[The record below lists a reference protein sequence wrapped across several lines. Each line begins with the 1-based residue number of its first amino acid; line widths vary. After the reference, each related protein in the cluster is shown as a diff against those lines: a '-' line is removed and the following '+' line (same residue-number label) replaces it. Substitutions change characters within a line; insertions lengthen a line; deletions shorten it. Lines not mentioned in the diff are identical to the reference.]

1 MTHARRLSLAL
12 ALSLGACTTAQPRLA
27 EPAPALT
34 ARAEWAPW
42 LLQASQEAG
51 AGNYAVADK
60 LLTDYGTRYPA
71 SPEAAEA
78 MYWRALYK
86 MDPSNPVSAP
96 HDAAVLLEGYLASGT
111 TTHRA
116 EAQTLRRVASS
127 METQVHPVSPTTTKT
142 DVVKVD
148 DKARDDELARLRD
161 ELSRANAEL
170 ERIKRRLA
178 QPKP

>member
-1 MTHARRLSLAL
+1 MHARAL
-12 ALSLGACTTAQPRLA
+12 GVALVVALSACATTPPRLA
-27 EPAPALT
+27 EPSPT
-34 ARAEWAPW
+34 ARAEWTPW
-42 LLQASQEAG
+42 LLQASQEAT

-60 LLTDYGTRYPA
+60 LLTDYGSRYPA

-86 MDPSNPVSAP
+86 MDPSSPVAAP
-96 HDAAVLLEGYLASGT
+96 HDAAVLLDGYLASGI

-116 EAQTLRRVASS
+116 EAQTLRRVAASL
-127 METQVHPVSPTTTKT
+127 ETQARSVTPTPVKT
-142 DVVKVD
+142 EVVKVD
-148 DKARDDELARLRD
+148 DKARDEEMARLRE